1 MFVSKNQKLSVKA
14 QKCLV
19 SFESYWNKY
28 IGLLL
33 FPQGSPMN
41 VREKKKEK
49 KKKINAKPKSFCLA

>member
-49 KKKINAKPKSFCLA
+49 KKR